1 MTVLSYPCGTE
12 YIGDVVDGLPCG
24 QGQLHLP
31 SGVVCTGA
39 FQNGEAH
46 GLAVQV
52 MPNGDMYV
60 GQFKGGRRYGQG
72 KFVFAA
78 IDLEVRGQWVDGVFL
93 RNAGSKLGPVLT
105 RK

>member
-1 MTVLSYPCGTE
+1 MTVLTYPCGTE
-12 YIGDVVDGLPCG
+12 YTGDVVDGLPCG
-24 QGQLHLP
+24 QGQLCMP

-39 FQNGEAH
+39 FRDGEAH
-46 GLAVQV
+46 GMAVQV

-78 IDLEVRGQWVDGVFL
+78 IDLEVRGDWVDGVYL
-93 RNAGSKLGPVLT
+93 PERG
-105 RK
+105 